1 MLEYRKLN
9 KWKKIIL
16 CIILVSVLSI
26 LTSCSELDLSVQ
38 TERYVMIIMPD
49 GSIIQGIC
57 TNFVPHTNNYMYVK
71 VDGVEYYLNSW
82 RVVMWEE

>member
-1 MLEYRKLN
+1 MLEYRKLD

-16 CIILVSVLSI
+16 CIILIGVLSI
-26 LTSCSELDLSVQ
+26 LTSCSEPDLSIQ

-49 GSIIQGIC
+49 DSLIQGIC
-57 TNFVPHTNNYMYVK
+57 TNFVPHTNYIYVK